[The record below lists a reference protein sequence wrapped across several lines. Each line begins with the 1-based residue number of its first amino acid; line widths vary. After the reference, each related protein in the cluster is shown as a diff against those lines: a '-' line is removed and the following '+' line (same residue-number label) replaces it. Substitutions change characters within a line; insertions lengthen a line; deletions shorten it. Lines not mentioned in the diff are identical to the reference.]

1 MIRRYTASADTTIVN
16 AYQPNLVT
24 RGTGA
29 NAGVADVLET
39 YSIYGRQQA
48 TSSTYQASQELS
60 RILIKFPVSGISADR
75 TAGTIP
81 ASGSVKFY
89 LRLFNAE
96 HSKTVPLDYK
106 LNVLPISQSWQEGV
120 GLDLEGYADLTKG
133 NPGAN
138 WMSASDSAAWTRV
151 GGDYLTDT
159 AAIMYT
165 QTFEKG
171 TEDIEIDISELVE
184 RWAAGTVNNY
194 GVGIHLSS
202 SYEAYY
208 SGSAGADSGSIL
220 NNTDGATKSYY
231 TKRFFARG
239 TQYFFKRPVI
249 EARWDSTTKDDRG
262 DFYYSSSLAPAADN
276 LNTIYLYNIINGAL
290 TNIPG
295 IGTGSIYVS
304 LYSGSADNSVPS
316 GSKLSL
322 YDASTAAT
330 GGYVSTGIYSCSIGI
345 NSSSTTT
352 LYDVWF
358 SGSTEYYTGSIEPQ
372 VRTGNLSTSEKIYY
386 LNITNLQNSYRD
398 DQLTRM
404 NLFIRNKFWNPTIYT
419 VANSTVSTTTIHS
432 ASYRVFRTLD
442 NLEVIPYGTGS
453 DLHTLLSYDAKGNYF
468 DFDMSLLEPGYEYKF
483 KFAFYDP
490 ITDSWKE
497 QNEDFKFR
505 VES

>member
-16 AYQPNLVT
+16 AYQPNLTT

-106 LNVLPISQSWQEGV
+106 LNILPVSQSWQEGV

-184 RWAAGTVNNY
+184 RWVAGTVNNY

-208 SGSAGADSGSIL
+208 SGSAGADSGSVL

-249 EARWDSTTKDDRG
+249 EARWNSTTKDDRG

-304 LYSGSADNSVPS
+304 LYSGSSDNSEPS

-330 GGYVSTGIYSCSIGI
+330 GGYVSTGLYSCSVGI

-358 SGSTEYYTGSIEPQ
+358 SGSTEYHTGSIEPK
-372 VRTGNLSTSEKIYY
+372 VRTGNLSTSEKTYY
-386 LNITNLQNSYRD
+386 LNITNLQNSYRS
-398 DQLTRM
+398 DQLTRL
-404 NLFIRNKFWNPTIYT
+404 NLFIRNKFWEPTIYT

-468 DFDMSLLEPGYEYKF
+468 DFDMSLLEAGYEYKF

-490 ITDSWKE
+490 MTDSWKE

>member
-24 RGTGA
+24 RGTGS

-184 RWAAGTVNNY
+184 RWVAGTVNNY

-249 EARWDSTTKDDRG
+249 EARWNSTTKDDRG

-290 TNIPG
+290 TNIPS

-304 LYSGSADNSVPS
+304 LYSGSSDNSAPS

-372 VRTGNLSTSEKIYY
+372 VRTGNLTTSEKIYY
-386 LNITNLQNSYRD
+386 LNITNLQNSYRS
-398 DQLTRM
+398 DQLTRL
-404 NLFIRNKFWNPTIYT
+404 NLFIRNKFWEPTIYT

-468 DFDMSLLEPGYEYKF
+468 DFDMSLLEAGYEYKF

-490 ITDSWKE
+490 MTDSWKE